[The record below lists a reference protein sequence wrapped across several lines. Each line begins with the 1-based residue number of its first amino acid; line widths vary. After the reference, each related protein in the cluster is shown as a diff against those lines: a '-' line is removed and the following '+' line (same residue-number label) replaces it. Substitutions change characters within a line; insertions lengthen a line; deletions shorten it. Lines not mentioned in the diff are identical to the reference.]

1 MNQTQF
7 NDAMLQYELRRL
19 NSSLQEA
26 FNAEREAAETKFNA
40 AMSQAVD
47 EINRLH
53 QLLQEKAQELE
64 AERTHSGRL
73 ERWGDFVVNY
83 YNTDNAEL
91 AQVKADFEAA
101 EQRLHDGITD
111 AITQQPATG
120 SVDAAVTENPA
131 DADPLPDGKRAVI
144 D

>member
-19 NSSLQEA
+19 NISLQEA
-26 FNAEREAAETKFNA
+26 FKAEREAAETKFNA

-47 EINRLH
+47 EVNRLH
-53 QLLQEKAQELE
+53 QLLQEKTQELE

-73 ERWGDFVVNY
+73 ERWGDFILSDAGIRGDEV
-83 YNTDNAEL
+83 TFMK
-91 AQVKADFEAA
+91 QRFEAA
-101 EQRLHDGITD
+101 EQRLQDGITD

-131 DADPLPDGKRAVI
+131 DAGSLPDDKHSLI